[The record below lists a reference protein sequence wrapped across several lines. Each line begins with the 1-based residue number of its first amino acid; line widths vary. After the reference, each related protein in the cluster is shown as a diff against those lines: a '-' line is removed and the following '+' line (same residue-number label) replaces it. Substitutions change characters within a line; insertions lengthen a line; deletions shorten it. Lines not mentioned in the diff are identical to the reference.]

1 MLKLTILCQSTSF
14 VTQQILDSAKI
25 LGYCTRSDHSS
36 LDALVVL
43 DEPRIDGFAHVEI
56 DTQTNGNNCRE
67 ENQEA
72 HHVDVPCAALNL
84 FETSQSYKYE
94 GQRQREDAQPLGEG
108 VDLEL

>member
-36 LDALVVL
+36 FDALVVL
-43 DEPRIDGFAHVEI
+43 DKPCIDRFAHVEI
-56 DTQTNGNNCRE
+56 DTQTDGHDCGK

-72 HHVDVPCAALNL
+72 HHIDVPGAAFDLA
-84 FETSQSYKYE
+84 EAGERDEDE
-94 GQRQREDAQPLGEG
+94 GEGEGEDAEPFCQR
-108 VDLEL
+108 VNLEF